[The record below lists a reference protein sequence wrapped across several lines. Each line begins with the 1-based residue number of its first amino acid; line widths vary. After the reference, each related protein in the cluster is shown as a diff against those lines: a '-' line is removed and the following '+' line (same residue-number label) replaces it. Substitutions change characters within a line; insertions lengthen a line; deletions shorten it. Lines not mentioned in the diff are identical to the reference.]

1 MSFELTIIMSLKIED
16 DGRRRKRKIQRRSV
30 QFI

>member
-16 DGRRRKRKIQRRSV
+16 DGEEEKFNAVLFSSFK
-30 QFI
+30 